1 MTKETLAGIGIAV
14 ITGVGLRLAAAAGA
28 LMMLMMWAAEW
39 PFALIYG
46 EPYEVDGVTVIVA
59 SSVGTGGGGG
69 DSRDEKGRSGEGGGF
84 GLSAK
89 PVGAYVIKDGK
100 LRWEPAIDVNRLLA
114 TVSAIAV
121 AALFAV
127 TRLAKLK
134 YRAEAP
140 D

>member
-1 MTKETLAGIGIAV
+1 MKVDELLEKAKDGLETKMV
-14 ITGVGLRLAAAAGA
+14 
-28 LMMLMMWAAEW
+28 
-39 PFALIYG
+39 YS

-59 SSVGTGGGGG
+59 STVGTGGGGG

-100 LRWEPAIDVNRLLA
+100 LRWEPAVDVNRLLA
-114 TVSAIAV
+114 ALGAIAV
-121 AALFAV
+121 AALFAA

-134 YRAEAP
+134 YRAAP
-140 D
+140 PVDER

>member
-1 MTKETLAGIGIAV
+1 MKVDELLAKAKD
-14 ITGVGLRLAAAAGA
+14 GLRTG
-28 LMMLMMWAAEW
+28 MV
-39 PFALIYG
+39 YG

-59 SSVGTGGGGG
+59 STVGTGGGGG

-100 LRWEPAIDVNRLLA
+100 LHWEPAIDVNRLLV
-114 TVSAIAV
+114 TLGAIVV
-121 AALFAV
+121 AALFAA

-134 YRAEAP
+134 YRG
-140 D
+140 DTGS

>member
-1 MTKETLAGIGIAV
+1 MKVDELIAKAKDGLETRMV
-14 ITGVGLRLAAAAGA
+14 
-28 LMMLMMWAAEW
+28 
-39 PFALIYG
+39 YG

-69 DSRDEKGRSGEGGGF
+69 DGRDENGRSGEGGGF

-100 LRWEPAIDVNRLLA
+100 LRWEPAVDVNRLLA
-114 TVSAIAV
+114 TLGAIAV
-121 AALFAV
+121 AALFAA

-134 YRAEAP
+134 YRAQPAAGES
-140 D
+140 